1 MPKWQQLKS
10 KKHTLFY
17 TLQNGQKE
25 TKMEQKKRRSQTTVI
40 YIYIICCGCCW
51 LARKIW
57 CSGKTGETHTFCI
70 NLKCVCVFVF
80 VCTKKMRKLQDTL
93 SLICTHSKRD
103 KSWIYIQRK
112 KKVNWTL
119 PVVRQ
124 PLQCS
129 VVFFCQGRNCCIS
142 SQFFFLLQSFS
153 SECFSVTALF
163 LRHSKWEKSTVVPLG
178 SHWHCLPPSLFSYI
192 SKIFFILYVCTVPS
206 VQCRTVYS
214 VASLF
219 AFYVN

>member
-51 LARKIW
+51 LVRKIW
-57 CSGKTGETHTFCI
+57 WKGKTGETHTFCI
-70 NLKCVCVFVF
+70 NLKCVCLC
-80 VCTKKMRKLQDTL
+80 VCTEKMRKLQDFF
-93 SLICTHSKRD
+93 SLICTHLKRD
-103 KSWIYIQRK
+103 KSWNYIQRK

-142 SQFFFLLQSFS
+142 SQFFSCCSASHQTFS
-153 SECFSVTALF
+153 ATALSFWDIVNGKKLWSLWAAIDTVCIPFF
-163 LRHSKWEKSTVVPLG
+163 LST
-178 SHWHCLPPSLFSYI
+178 SAKFFLFCM
-192 SKIFFILYVCTVPS
+192 F
-206 VQCRTVYS
+206 VQCRLYS
-214 VASLF
+214 AVQCVASLF

>member
-70 NLKCVCVFVF
+70 NLKCVCVG
-80 VCTKKMRKLQDTL
+80 VCVCVHRKDEKTTRY
-93 SLICTHSKRD
+93 SLIDLHTLKTRKIVKLYSK
-103 KSWIYIQRK
+103 KEK
-112 KKVNWTL
+112 GKLN
-119 PVVRQ
+119 
-124 PLQCS
+124 
-129 VVFFCQGRNCCIS
+129 FG
-142 SQFFFLLQSFS
+142 S
-153 SECFSVTALF
+153 SETTTSV
-163 LRHSKWEKSTVVPLG
+163 
-178 SHWHCLPPSLFSYI
+178 PSG
-192 SKIFFILYVCTVPS
+192 IFFVKVEIAVLVVNFFP
-206 VQCRTVYS
+206 
-214 VASLF
+214 VAVLF
-219 AFYVN
+219 IRLSRLQHFPFET